1 MSNGYRTLSQHLN
14 DLKKENFSLKLRI
27 YFLEERIQ
35 QKYEESSE
43 DVYRTNIELK
53 VEVESLKQELQDK
66 QQLLDKALITAE
78 NLTNHNEAELQRR
91 CQERQQEIDH
101 MQQVLETKI
110 QLLQEEAQLARSEA
124 ERMASLAGSHSHTS
138 LHSLDTPMEDIPE
151 DERPPSI
158 LSPSNTNKDRVIE
171 QLTKELHSKEA
182 LITDLS
188 REKTT
193 LTRRVGELEGQV
205 QELSSSLLQKDK
217 DVEFYQEELSQER
230 LRIEQEMQTAT
241 NIALLL
247 RVSPVQSGEHSAVN
261 RTGGTCGM
269 LDLKM
274 KEACRICGRELC
286 GNQRRWIFHPAA
298 KLNLQVLLS
307 HALGQELTRD
317 GRGEFA
323 CSKCTFMLDRMY
335 RFDTVIARVEALSIE
350 RLQRLLQEKHRLR
363 QCISGLYRKTNS
375 EETAVTISGG
385 TEGPGD
391 GMVDISGLTHAKYC
405 ALLQDDLVY
414 SLYESWADDSLDCP
428 HHHHHQCPAGP
439 GSEVT
444 VAGPQHCAPSTPRR
458 CRACSYWRVADS
470 DYEAVCKVPR
480 KLARS
485 TSCGP
490 STRYSASVI
499 AGSVTGG
506 DRKNVDDS
514 EQPPSSLTLVPG
526 SQDPSRTSDGD
537 RTLAGRAS
545 SSPSVTSLETAEGYI
560 QPGAAADGPLGSPR
574 EPVDDRILDS
584 VFEENI
590 GIPHGQSSPG
600 PSLSLALCVL
610 QNCAVYQPVQSPK
623 GSKLPV
629 LLRRSSSNGGIRLGF
644 PNPDLGMFF
653 GERDS
658 HIPILELETP
668 LNKMDVKVDQMADV
682 EDLLEN
688 LYKECP
694 PPPSHQSL
702 VEEQHSQL
710 NQYECA
716 AGQCVSELQKAQLQ
730 VQSLQAKIHESE
742 ANNMKLQEKL
752 NEMEH
757 ELRSLRQASQSQE
770 RTIQDLTESISTKDS
785 EAQELYQ
792 LIEGQNTT
800 LCKLREMAHRNHL
813 AQCKAPEGAS
823 ESLTLAQLQGELV
836 RVQSSLFSLGLEL
849 EANQRSLRQS
859 QRQGE
864 DLVRLK
870 DRLNSDLQEALQH
883 REVTEKHNQD
893 LRCALQKTC
902 SELHAKE
909 VALKESEAEKHT
921 ALQEKDRGI
930 AQLKHSL
937 QDKERQLQVTHRSSK
952 PRDALLEKLKERIK
966 DRDRA
971 LERSID
977 DKFHCL
983 EEHEAQVRRLQQA
996 LREKERDLERLRCIL
1011 SNNED
1016 TITSLD
1022 ALVRGKELELEQAA
1036 EAYRNLQWLK
1046 QQGEEKERNAQREKD
1061 TIISQ
1066 LQETLQSRSQ
1076 EVQEL
1081 TATLVARVQA
1091 GPTEVVEE
1099 LKSRLALKEKL
1110 FQELLT
1116 DRSRQ
1121 SNEHHAQV
1129 QDLLSALSSKDQY
1142 LQDYAYRLS
1151 LVISERTGQLQELRR
1166 QLSIREQE
1174 LCELR
1179 WDREREMGGE
1189 TEHLRSVLQ
1198 EKEAF
1203 IKELMQGQEEAMH
1216 PSSKEREAEVKAL
1229 EEELQLALKKEREAQ
1244 KELSALHLSLARQQ
1258 VEGVPTKD
1266 GTDHQ
1271 CVLEQLV
1278 SEYNKL
1284 NDALRAEKRLYQNLT
1299 QIHTKTDSSTEKI
1312 QALHTEL
1319 DSVQA
1324 LRGQLEEVLAR
1335 TRKMALGLERAT
1347 KRQSDSGELST
1358 EEEEEGDDEGN
1369 SSDEFTD
1376 SIEDDDD
1383 KVTPRSLAS
1392 IRTCVRTRGPV
1403 GVAIGP
1409 TREVLS
1415 QRVDVEQLEKA
1426 KKTLEGQL
1434 EEIRFQLERDGY
1446 SSVSQMRSALQRVQ
1460 QENRVLKEAQGPA
1473 GFLGLKTNIEK
1484 NPRSVNQEEEKEDIE
1499 EDKEDD
1505 EEEEISPV
1513 STGKRGPPCVSLSE
1527 KRGKR
1532 HCTRPSHHRTHQT
1545 ETEVEPAGE
1554 SREEGALWHNVEES
1568 VREQA
1573 VRLRSDLALSHQENR
1588 ELQERLMV
1596 SEATVHAQA
1605 EQLKDYR
1612 DLLTE
1617 TSVQQVSKQVQ
1628 VDLQDLGYETC
1639 GRSENEAEREDT
1651 SSPEFDDLEMC
1662 TSLSHHQH
1670 YEGVG
1675 SSWYAGNTSSNT
1687 GVYELADEPV
1697 SLQHLVQDLRSQLGR
1712 CHKVIRGLQLR
1723 VRSLSATS
1731 DYASS
1736 LERTPRKVNWAFE
1749 RTPAPS
1755 GVEEDEGWMS
1765 DTQGTRLAS
1774 KPNGDLQE
1782 LMARV
1787 ASLEAQLKSSRL
1799 EGKGQAEE
1807 EKCAT
1812 WPGKYNSLIQ
1822 AQARELSH
1830 LRQRMREG
1838 QGVCHI
1844 LTQHL
1849 GDTTKTFEELLR
1861 ANDIDYYMGQSFR
1874 EQLAQSTAL
1883 AQRVFIKISGRDHAE
1898 SHDDKM
1904 DHELLALRLS
1914 KELQQKDKIIESL
1927 HTKLQ
1932 QCPESPS
1939 SCHAL
1944 SETTDQSDRTSLV
1957 SDEYRTNEDLELCSD
1972 LDARE
1977 YQEEHRLRQ
1986 PGSEPDVRSSFL
1998 PPHGLLKSS
2007 SSCPNMLCSAPM
2019 ALTSQFSRALFS
2031 EPVSSSPSILSGP
2044 DVWGKEVTSDPRP
2057 RALSVIAVHPELDM
2071 LYKQMNKQNRGFA
2084 IPHDKAL
2091 FTLSPGDHNQ
2101 HNLSSY
2107 SQLSHHAFQQYHLD
2121 GIPEGHSLKSDSGL
2135 VTGATLW
2142 DTDNLVQ
2149 PVGRYSGSSGHQPGG
2164 DHAGVNLIEEH
2175 LQEVRCLRQRL
2186 EESIRTNERLRQ
2198 QLEERLATTGRD
2210 GGAPTN
2216 IYIQGLDTVTQLSN
2230 EIRILKEENLGLQSR
2245 LQASTDTCEEVVQLR
2260 EAVFTARARLKQAEL
2275 EAKQWKDELRRL
2287 QAHSQEQGQ
2296 QIHTLRQERQASQEK
2311 TNRLQH
2317 EVSLLQQQ
2325 LCESRELIHSLQSEL
2340 QVYDRVSSSTKAN
2353 KGYICELPVL
2363 PVELGELL
2371 GEVRSLRA
2379 QLQNSVQESSALK
2392 QLELHKQLEQK
2403 LGVGSPRTPSLS
2415 ALTASPQRESFY
2427 RRQLLHDPAPSPPV
2441 RDIGLFNCG
2450 SPGPPYSD
2458 LDDSHSTANDPLDP
2472 HSELEGEAPDGS
2484 FANRN
2489 GRHAIGHVDD
2499 FTALQQQVLEGRSI
2513 VQRMEMTLQ
2522 ACLSPPLLEGS
2533 QKQSSDLVLDYG
2545 CVKSLLSN
2553 TKTLRQ
2559 ILEEAMAL
2567 LKMFWRAALPSADP
2581 SNQNLKKEQC
2591 MQEEIL
2597 SLKLRIS
2604 EQDEVLKGTIQR
2616 LRSTSRTKESMEHF
2630 IVNHLS
2636 RTRDVLKKARTNL
2649 QKNELRL
2656 SSLSSSSSYP
2666 YAAEDPGGAAREQP
2680 ADCSFLKPS
2689 SASRAAGAAAS
2700 RRQVARKR
2708 SSQCLL

>member
-1 MSNGYRTLSQHLN
+1 
-14 DLKKENFSLKLRI
+14 
-27 YFLEERIQ
+27 
-35 QKYEESSE
+35 
-43 DVYRTNIELK
+43 
-53 VEVESLKQELQDK
+53 
-66 QQLLDKALITAE
+66 
-78 NLTNHNEAELQRR
+78 
-91 CQERQQEIDH
+91 
-101 MQQVLETKI
+101 
-110 QLLQEEAQLARSEA
+110 
-124 ERMASLAGSHSHTS
+124 
-138 LHSLDTPMEDIPE
+138 
-151 DERPPSI
+151 
-158 LSPSNTNKDRVIE
+158 
-171 QLTKELHSKEA
+171 
-182 LITDLS
+182 
-188 REKTT
+188 
-193 LTRRVGELEGQV
+193 
-205 QELSSSLLQKDK
+205 
-217 DVEFYQEELSQER
+217 
-230 LRIEQEMQTAT
+230 
-241 NIALLL
+241 
-247 RVSPVQSGEHSAVN
+247 
-261 RTGGTCGM
+261 M

-274 KEACRICGRELC
+274 KETCRICGRELC
-286 GNQRRWIFHPAA
+286 GNQRRWIFHPTA

-307 HALGQELTRD
+307 HALGRELTRD

-363 QCISGLYRKTNS
+363 QCIGGLYRKTNS
-375 EETAVTISGG
+375 EQGSVTISGG
-385 TEGPGD
+385 KEGPGD

-414 SLYESWADDSLDCP
+414 SLYESWADDSLDCN
-428 HHHHHQCPAGP
+428 HHHHPQCPAGP

-444 VAGPQHCAPSTPRR
+444 VAGLQRCVPSTPRR
-458 CRACSYWRVADS
+458 CRGCSYWRVADA

-485 TSCGP
+485 ISCGP
-490 STRYSASVI
+490 STRYSASVTG
-499 AGSVTGG
+499 GSVIGGVGGGGEG
-506 DRKNVDDS
+506 DRKNVEDS
-514 EQPPSSLTLVPG
+514 EEPPSSLTLVPG
-526 SQDPSRTSDGD
+526 SQDPSRTSDSD

-545 SSPSVTSLETAEGYI
+545 SSPSIASLEIAEEYI
-560 QPGAAADGPLGSPR
+560 QPGAITDGPLSSSR
-574 EPVDDRILDS
+574 EPIDDRISDS
-584 VFEENI
+584 LSDEQI
-590 GIPHGQSSPG
+590 GAPHGQASLG
-600 PSLSLALCVL
+600 LSLSLALCLL
-610 QNCAVYQPVQSPK
+610 QSYAVYRPVQSSK
-623 GSKLPV
+623 GSRLPV
-629 LLRRSSSNGGIRLGF
+629 LLRRSSSISGTRLGF
-644 PNPDLGMFF
+644 PDPVLEMSYGTPD
-653 GERDS
+653 GERDNNM
-658 HIPILELETP
+658 PAPELETP
-668 LNKMDVKVDQMADV
+668 LRLDVGVDQDLNLNDI
-682 EDLLEN
+682 EDLLED
-688 LYKECP
+688 LYKEFP
-694 PPPSHQSL
+694 PPPPHQSL
-702 VEEQHSQL
+702 VEVQQSQL

-716 AGQCVSELQKAQLQ
+716 ASQCVNELQKAQLQ

-752 NEMEH
+752 NEMEC
-757 ELRSLRQASQSQE
+757 ELRSLRHAAQSQE
-770 RTIQDLTESISTKDS
+770 RTIQGLTESISTKDS

-792 LIEGQNTT
+792 MIEGQNNT
-800 LCKLREMAHRNHL
+800 LCKLREMAHCNQL
-813 AQCKAPEGAS
+813 AQCKALEGVS
-823 ESLTLAQLQGELV
+823 ESLMLAQLQGELV
-836 RVQSSLFSLGLEL
+836 GVQSSLFSLGLEL
-849 EANQRSLRQS
+849 EASQRSLRQS
-859 QRQGE
+859 QRQGD
-864 DLVRLK
+864 DLVRFK

-893 LRCALQKTC
+893 LRCALQKTR
-902 SELHAKE
+902 SELQAKE
-909 VALKESEAEKHT
+909 TALKESDAEKHT
-921 ALQEKDRGI
+921 VVQEKDRTI
-930 AQLKHSL
+930 TQLKRSL
-937 QDKERQLQVTHRSSK
+937 QDKEQQLQEYSDMLESAGSSK
-952 PRDALLEKLKERIK
+952 PRDALLEKLRERIK

-983 EEHEAQVRRLQQA
+983 EEREGQVRRLQLA

-1011 SNNED
+1011 SNNEE

-1022 ALVRGKELELEQAA
+1022 GLVRSKELELEQAA

-1046 QQGEEKERNAQREKD
+1046 QQSEDKERNTLREKD
-1061 TIISQ
+1061 TIINQ
-1066 LQETLQSRSQ
+1066 LQAALQSRSQ
-1076 EVQEL
+1076 ETQDL
-1081 TATLVARVQA
+1081 TAALVSSVQA

-1099 LKSRLALKEKL
+1099 LKARLALKEKL
-1110 FQELLT
+1110 FQELLS

-1121 SNEHHAQV
+1121 SNENQHQV
-1129 QDLLSALSSKDQY
+1129 QDLLSTLSSKDQY
-1142 LQDYAYRLS
+1142 LQDYSYRLS
-1151 LVISERTGQLQELRR
+1151 LVISERTSQLQELRR
-1166 QLSIREQE
+1166 QVSLREQE

-1179 WDREREMGGE
+1179 RDKEREMGGE
-1189 TEHLRSVLQ
+1189 TEHLQSLLK

-1203 IKELMQGQEEAMH
+1203 IKELVQGQEEAMQM
-1216 PSSKEREAEVKAL
+1216 SSKESEAEKKSL
-1229 EEELQLALKKEREAQ
+1229 QEELQLVLKKEREAQ
-1244 KELSALHLSLARQQ
+1244 KELSALRLSLAHQQ
-1258 VEGVPTKD
+1258 VKEAATKD
-1266 GTDHQ
+1266 STDPQ

-1284 NDALRAEKRLYQNLT
+1284 NDALRAEKRVYQNLT
-1299 QIHTKTDSSTEKI
+1299 HIHTKSDSSSEKI

-1335 TRKMALGLERAT
+1335 TRNMALVLERAA
-1347 KRQSDSGELST
+1347 KRQSYFGELST
-1358 EEEEEGDDEGN
+1358 EEEEEEGDDEDG

-1376 SIEDDDD
+1376 SIEEDDN
-1383 KVTPRSLAS
+1383 KVKARSLAVIQTS
-1392 IRTCVRTRGPV
+1392 VKAREPEVVIGGRARG
-1403 GVAIGP
+1403 
-1409 TREVLS
+1409 VLF
-1415 QRVDVEQLEKA
+1415 QRADVKQLEEA
-1426 KKTLEGQL
+1426 KDTSEGQL
-1434 EEIRFQLERDGY
+1434 EDIRLQLARDGY
-1446 SSVSQMRSALQRVQ
+1446 TSVAQMRSALQRL
-1460 QENRVLKEAQGPA
+1460 QEENQALKESQGRA
-1473 GFLGLKTNIEK
+1473 GVLGLRTNPEK
-1484 NPRSVNQEEEKEDIE
+1484 NHRSLNQEEEEEDKEEDIE
-1499 EDKEDD
+1499 EEDIEEEDIEEEEEEEEED
-1505 EEEEISPV
+1505 EEEEETTPALV
-1513 STGKRGPPCVSLSE
+1513 GKRGPQCVSLSE
-1527 KRGKR
+1527 ERGKR
-1532 HCTRPSHHRTHQT
+1532 HCTRPHSLDLGTLTSHRHTYQT
-1545 ETEVEPAGE
+1545 ETEVETAGDSCE
-1554 SREEGALWHNVEES
+1554 VGGLWQDKEEGL
-1568 VREQA
+1568 REQA
-1573 VRLRSDLALSHQENR
+1573 AHLRTNLALSHQENR

-1617 TSVQQVSKQVQ
+1617 TSVQQASKQVQ

-1662 TSLSHHQH
+1662 TSLSHHQD

-1675 SSWYAGNTSSNT
+1675 SSWYAGNSSSNR
-1687 GVYELADEPV
+1687 GAYEIGDES
-1697 SLQHLVQDLRSQLGR
+1697 SLQHLVQDLRSQLTR

-1723 VRSLSATS
+1723 VRSLSSTS

-1749 RTPAPS
+1749 TSPAPS

-1765 DTQGTRLAS
+1765 DTQGIRSGS
-1774 KPNGDLQE
+1774 KPRRELQE

-1787 ASLEAQLKSSRL
+1787 ESLEAQLKSSRQ

-1807 EKCAT
+1807 GKCAT

-1849 GDTTKTFEELLR
+1849 GDTTKAFEELLR

-1883 AQRVFIKISGRDHAE
+1883 AQRVVTKISGRDRAE
-1898 SHDDKM
+1898 SHDDKTG
-1904 DHELLALRLS
+1904 HELLALRLS
-1914 KELQQKDKIIESL
+1914 KALQQKDKIIESL

-1932 QCPESPS
+1932 QRPETPS

-1944 SETTDQSDRTSLV
+1944 SETTDPSDRTSLV
-1957 SDEYRTNEDLELCSD
+1957 SDDYRTNEDLELCSD

-1977 YQEEHRLRQ
+1977 YQEEHRLQ
-1986 PGSEPDVRSSFL
+1986 PGHGSEPDVRPYFP

-2007 SSCPNMLCSAPM
+2007 SSCPNMLCSAPV
-2019 ALTSQFSRALFS
+2019 ALTSQSSRALFS
-2031 EPVSSSPSILSGP
+2031 EPVSSFLSVPSGP

-2057 RALSVIAVHPELDM
+2057 RALSVIAVRPELDT
-2071 LYKQMNKQNRGFA
+2071 LYKQMNEQNRGFEV
-2084 IPHDKAL
+2084 PHDKPL
-2091 FTLSPGDHNQ
+2091 FTLSPGAQNHHD
-2101 HNLSSY
+2101 LSSY
-2107 SQLSHHAFQQYHLD
+2107 SLLSPHAFQQYQLG

-2135 VTGATLW
+2135 VTGGTLW
-2142 DTDNLVQ
+2142 DMEHMVQ
-2149 PVGRYSGSSGHQPGG
+2149 PVRSYSGSSGHQPGNSN
-2164 DHAGVNLIEEH
+2164 AGVNLIEEH

-2198 QLEERLATTGRD
+2198 QLEERLATTRRD

-2230 EIRILKEENLGLQSR
+2230 EIRVLREENLGLQSR

-2275 EAKQWKDELRRL
+2275 EAEQWKEELRRL
-2287 QAHSQEQGQ
+2287 QTHSQEQGQ
-2296 QIHTLRQERQASQEK
+2296 QINTLRQERQASQER

-2340 QVYDRVSSSTKAN
+2340 QVYDRVCSSTKAN
-2353 KGYICELPVL
+2353 KGYLCELPGL

-2379 QLQNSVQESSALK
+2379 QLQTSVQENSALK

-2415 ALTASPQRESFY
+2415 ALTASPQRENFY
-2427 RRQLLHDPAPSPPV
+2427 RRQLLHA
-2441 RDIGLFNCG
+2441 
-2450 SPGPPYSD
+2450 
-2458 LDDSHSTANDPLDP
+2458 DPLDP

-2499 FTALQQQVLEGRSI
+2499 FSALQQQVLEGRSL
-2513 VQRMEMTLQ
+2513 VQRMETTLQ
-2522 ACLSPPLLEGS
+2522 ACLGPPLLEGN
-2533 QKQSSDLVLDYG
+2533 QKQSHELVLDYG

-2553 TKTLRQ
+2553 TRTLRQ
-2559 ILEEAMAL
+2559 ILEEAMSL
-2567 LKMFWRAALPSADP
+2567 LKMFWRAALPSTDP
-2581 SNQNLKKEQC
+2581 SIQNLKKEQC

-2597 SLKLRIS
+2597 SLKLRMS
-2604 EQDEVLKGTIQR
+2604 EQEEVLKGTIQR

-2630 IVNHLS
+2630 IVNQLS

-2649 QKNELRL
+2649 EKNELRL
-2656 SSLSSSSSYP
+2656 SSLSSSSSSP
-2666 YAAEDPGGAAREQP
+2666 YAAEGPGGAAREQP
-2680 ADCSFLKPS
+2680 ADCNFLKTS
-2689 SASRAAGAAAS
+2689 GASGASGAAANQ
-2700 RRQVARKR
+2700 RPAARKR

>member
-1 MSNGYRTLSQHLN
+1 
-14 DLKKENFSLKLRI
+14 
-27 YFLEERIQ
+27 
-35 QKYEESSE
+35 
-43 DVYRTNIELK
+43 
-53 VEVESLKQELQDK
+53 
-66 QQLLDKALITAE
+66 
-78 NLTNHNEAELQRR
+78 
-91 CQERQQEIDH
+91 
-101 MQQVLETKI
+101 
-110 QLLQEEAQLARSEA
+110 
-124 ERMASLAGSHSHTS
+124 
-138 LHSLDTPMEDIPE
+138 
-151 DERPPSI
+151 
-158 LSPSNTNKDRVIE
+158 
-171 QLTKELHSKEA
+171 
-182 LITDLS
+182 
-188 REKTT
+188 
-193 LTRRVGELEGQV
+193 
-205 QELSSSLLQKDK
+205 
-217 DVEFYQEELSQER
+217 
-230 LRIEQEMQTAT
+230 
-241 NIALLL
+241 
-247 RVSPVQSGEHSAVN
+247 
-261 RTGGTCGM
+261 M

-274 KEACRICGRELC
+274 KESCRICGRELC
-286 GNQRRWIFHPAA
+286 GNQRRWIFHPTA

-323 CSKCTFMLDRMY
+323 CSKCIFMLDRMY

-363 QCISGLYRKTNS
+363 QCIGGLYRKTNS
-375 EETAVTISGG
+375 EEGAVTLPRAN
-385 TEGPGD
+385 EEPGD

-414 SLYESWADDSLDCP
+414 SLYESWADDSLDC
-428 HHHHHQCPAGP
+428 HHHHHPTQCAAGP
-439 GSEVT
+439 GSEFT
-444 VAGPQHCAPSTPRR
+444 GSHRCAPSTPRR
-458 CRACSYWRVADS
+458 CRGCSYLRVADS

-485 TSCGP
+485 ISCGP

-499 AGSVTGG
+499 GG
-506 DRKNVDDS
+506 GEVVGELNNVEDL
-514 EQPPSSLTLVPG
+514 EEAPSSLTLVPG
-526 SQDPSRTSDGD
+526 SKEPSRTSDSD

-545 SSPSVTSLETAEGYI
+545 SSPSVASLETAEEYI
-560 QPGAAADGPLGSPR
+560 QPGAIADGPLSSPR
-574 EPVDDRILDS
+574 EPIDDRISDS
-584 VFEENI
+584 LSEEHM
-590 GIPHGQSSPG
+590 GAPHGQASPG
-600 PSLSLALCVL
+600 PSLSLALCLL
-610 QNCAVYQPVQSPK
+610 QSYTVYRPVQHSK

-629 LLRRSSSNGGIRLGF
+629 LLRRSSSNGRTRLGF
-644 PNPDLGMFF
+644 PDPVVGLSYGTPD

-658 HIPILELETP
+658 HMPTPELENHLIRLDVGIDHT
-668 LNKMDVKVDQMADV
+668 LNLADMA
-682 EDLLEN
+682 ELLED
-688 LYKECP
+688 LYKEYP
-694 PPPSHQSL
+694 PPRPHQSL
-702 VEEQHSQL
+702 VEEQQSQL

-752 NEMEH
+752 NEMEC
-757 ELRSLRQASQSQE
+757 ELRSIRQAAQSQE
-770 RTIQDLTESISTKDS
+770 RTIQGLTESISTKDS

-800 LCKLREMAHRNHL
+800 LCKLREMVHRNQL
-813 AQCKAPEGAS
+813 AQSKAPEGAS
-823 ESLTLAQLQGELV
+823 ESLTLAQLQDELV
-836 RVQSSLFSLGLEL
+836 GVQSSLFSLGLEL
-849 EANQRSLRQS
+849 ESSQRSLRQS
-859 QRQGE
+859 QRQGD
-864 DLVRLK
+864 DLVRFK

-883 REVTEKHNQD
+883 REATEKHNQD
-893 LRCALQKTC
+893 LRCALQKTR
-902 SELHAKE
+902 SELQAKE
-909 VALKESEAEKHT
+909 ATLKESEAERH
-921 ALQEKDRGI
+921 AAVQEKERNI
-930 AQLKHSL
+930 TQLKRSL
-937 QDKERQLQVTHRSSK
+937 QDKEQQLQEYSEILETAGSSK
-952 PRDALLEKLKERIK
+952 PRDTLLEKLKERIK

-977 DKFHCL
+977 DKFRCV
-983 EEHEAQVRRLQQA
+983 EEREDQVRRLQLA

-1011 SNNED
+1011 SNNEE

-1022 ALVRGKELELEQAA
+1022 TLVRSKELELEQAA

-1046 QQGEEKERNAQREKD
+1046 QQSEEKERNTLREKD
-1061 TIISQ
+1061 TIMSQ
-1066 LQETLQSRSQ
+1066 LQAALQARSQ
-1076 EVQEL
+1076 ETQDL
-1081 TATLVARVQA
+1081 TAALVARVQA

-1099 LKSRLALKEKL
+1099 LKARLALKEKL
-1110 FQELLT
+1110 FQELLA

-1121 SNEHHAQV
+1121 SNEHQAQV
-1129 QDLLSALSSKDQY
+1129 QDMLNILSSKDQY
-1142 LQDYAYRLS
+1142 LQDYSYRLS
-1151 LVISERTGQLQELRR
+1151 LVISEQTSQLQELRR
-1166 QLSIREQE
+1166 QLSLKEQE
-1174 LCELR
+1174 LCEMKR
-1179 WDREREMGGE
+1179 DMERETGGE
-1189 TEHLRSVLQ
+1189 MEHLQSLLKQ
-1198 EKEAF
+1198 KEAF
-1203 IKELMQGQEEAMH
+1203 IKELMQGQGETMH
-1216 PSSKEREAEVKAL
+1216 TSSKESEAEMRAL
-1229 EEELQLALKKEREAQ
+1229 QEELQLVLKKEKEAQ
-1244 KELSALHLSLARQQ
+1244 KELSALRVSLTQQ
-1258 VEGVPTKD
+1258 QATQVDTKD
-1266 GTDHQ
+1266 STDHQ
-1271 CVLEQLV
+1271 CVLEKLV

-1284 NDALRAEKRLYQNLT
+1284 NDALRAEKRLYQNLKH
-1299 QIHTKTDSSTEKI
+1299 IHTNSDSSEKI

-1324 LRGQLEEVLAR
+1324 LRRQLEEVLAR
-1335 TRKMALGLERAT
+1335 TRNMALMLERAA
-1347 KRQSDSGELST
+1347 KRQPDFGELST
-1358 EEEEEGDDEGN
+1358 DEEEEGDDEDG

-1376 SIEDDDD
+1376 SIEEDDD
-1383 KVTPRSLAS
+1383 KVTARSLGS
-1392 IRTCVRTRGPV
+1392 IQTSVKVCGPEGVSGAPVR
-1403 GVAIGP
+1403 GV
-1409 TREVLS
+1409 VS
-1415 QRVDVEQLEKA
+1415 QRADVKHLEESKR
-1426 KKTLEGQL
+1426 TLEGHL
-1434 EEIRFQLERDGY
+1434 EDIRSQLERDGY
-1446 SSVSQMRSALQRVQ
+1446 TSVAQMRSALQRLQ
-1460 QENRVLKEAQGPA
+1460 QENQALKESQGRA
-1473 GFLGLKTNIEK
+1473 GVVGLRTNTDK
-1484 NPRSVNQEEEKEDIE
+1484 NPRSASQEE
-1499 EDKEDD
+1499 D
-1505 EEEEISPV
+1505 EEEEEEEEEEDIVEEDEEEEASPV
-1513 STGKRGPPCVSLSE
+1513 TVGKRGHPPCVGLRDE
-1527 KRGKR
+1527 GGKR
-1532 HCTRPSHHRTHQT
+1532 QCTRPPALTSHLHTHQP
-1545 ETEVEPAGE
+1545 ETEVEPAGGSSE
-1554 SREEGALWHNVEES
+1554 VGVLWQDIEEGL
-1568 VREQA
+1568 REQA
-1573 VRLRSDLALSHQENR
+1573 ARMSSDLALSHQENR

-1617 TSVQQVSKQVQ
+1617 TSVQQANKQVQ

-1662 TSLSHHQH
+1662 TSLSHQQD
-1670 YEGVG
+1670 YEGVAG
-1675 SSWYAGNTSSNT
+1675 SWYAGNCSRNSGTYEMGDESS
-1687 GVYELADEPV
+1687 
-1697 SLQHLVQDLRSQLGR
+1697 SLQHLVQDLRSQLTR

-1749 RTPAPS
+1749 TSAAPS

-1765 DTQGTRLAS
+1765 DTQGIRSGS
-1774 KPNGDLQE
+1774 KPSRELQE

-1787 ASLEAQLKSSRL
+1787 TSLEAQLKSSRL
-1799 EGKGQAEE
+1799 DGKSQAEE
-1807 EKCAT
+1807 GKCAT

-1822 AQARELSH
+1822 TQARELSH

-1849 GDTTKTFEELLR
+1849 GDTTKAFEELLR

-1874 EQLAQSTAL
+1874 EQLAQNTAL
-1883 AQRVFIKISGRDHAE
+1883 AQRVITKISGRERAE
-1898 SHDDKM
+1898 SHDDKTS
-1904 DHELLALRLS
+1904 HELLALRLS

-1927 HTKLQ
+1927 HTKLHQ
-1932 QCPESPS
+1932 RPETPS

-1957 SDEYRTNEDLELCSD
+1957 SDECRTNEDLELCSD

-1977 YQEEHRLRQ
+1977 YQEEHQLRQ
-1986 PGSEPDVRSSFL
+1986 PGHESEQDVRPSI
-1998 PPHGLLKSS
+1998 PPHGFLKSS
-2007 SSCPNMLCSAPM
+2007 SSCPNMHCSAPVG
-2019 ALTSQFSRALFS
+2019 LTSQSSRAPLS
-2031 EPVSSSPSILSGP
+2031 EPFSYSLSGPFGP

-2057 RALSVIAVHPELDM
+2057 RALSVIAVRPELDT
-2071 LYKQMNKQNRGFA
+2071 LYKQMNEQNRGFA
-2084 IPHDKAL
+2084 VPHDAAL
-2091 FTLSPGDHNQ
+2091 FTLTPGAHNQ

-2107 SQLSHHAFQQYHLD
+2107 SQLSHHAFQQYQLG

-2135 VTGATLW
+2135 VTGGTLW
-2142 DTDNLVQ
+2142 DMENMVQ
-2149 PVGRYSGSSGHQPGG
+2149 PVGSYSGSPGHQQGSS
-2164 DHAGVNLIEEH
+2164 HAGVHLIEEH

-2230 EIRILKEENLGLQSR
+2230 EIRVLKEENLSLQSR

-2275 EAKQWKDELRRL
+2275 EAEQWKEELRRL

-2296 QIHTLRQERQASQEK
+2296 QIHVLRQERQASQEK
-2311 TNRLQH
+2311 NNRLQH

-2340 QVYDRVSSSTKAN
+2340 QVYDRVCSSSKAN
-2353 KGYICELPVL
+2353 KGYLCELPGL

-2379 QLQNSVQESSALK
+2379 QLQNSVQENSALK

-2415 ALTASPQRESFY
+2415 ALSASPQRENFY

-2499 FTALQQQVLEGRSI
+2499 FSALQQQVLEGRSL

-2522 ACLSPPLLEGS
+2522 ACLGPPLLEGT
-2533 QKQSSDLVLDYG
+2533 QRQSSELVLDYG

-2559 ILEEAMAL
+2559 ILEEAMSL
-2567 LKMFWRAALPSADP
+2567 LKMFWRAALPSTDP
-2581 SNQNLKKEQC
+2581 SIQNLKKEQC

-2604 EQDEVLKGTIQR
+2604 EQEEVLKGTIQR
-2616 LRSTSRTKESMEHF
+2616 LRSTSRTKENMEHF
-2630 IVNHLS
+2630 IVNQLS

-2649 QKNELRL
+2649 EKNEQRL
-2656 SSLSSSSSYP
+2656 SSLSSSSSSP

-2680 ADCSFLKPS
+2680 PDRCFLKTS
-2689 SASRAAGAAAS
+2689 GASLAAANQ
-2700 RRQVARKR
+2700 RPAARKR